1 MIISLYQQGNNM
13 PHVTEIGVIV
23 STKW

>member
-1 MIISLYQQGNNM
+1 M